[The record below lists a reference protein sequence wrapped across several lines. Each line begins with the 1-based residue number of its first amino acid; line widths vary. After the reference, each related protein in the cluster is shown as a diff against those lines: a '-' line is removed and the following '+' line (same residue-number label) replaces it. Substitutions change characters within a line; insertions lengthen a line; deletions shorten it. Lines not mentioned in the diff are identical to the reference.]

1 MKRLYRINNEKSLN
15 MFNDLE
21 PPYKFKS
28 NLEYRFVIATSD
40 EKVREYMKEVYKE
53 KDVWRVSY
61 CRYKENIIEL

>member
-1 MKRLYRINNEKSLN
+1 MKKIKNRINTFDN
-15 MFNDLE
+15 LE
-21 PPYKFKS
+21 PPYKFEL
-28 NLEYRFVIATSD
+28 NLEYRFVIAASD